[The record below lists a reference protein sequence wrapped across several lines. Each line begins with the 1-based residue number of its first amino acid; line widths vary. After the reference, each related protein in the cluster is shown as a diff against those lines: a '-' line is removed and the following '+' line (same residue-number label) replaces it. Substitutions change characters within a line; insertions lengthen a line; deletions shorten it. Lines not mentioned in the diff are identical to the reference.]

1 MIETHRVQQQHILLG
16 QILDKFSKIIYLFI
30 LSNPGPLQ
38 VTNGTQVLFL
48 ALYFFFKVTSQLHQ
62 LEGRNILS

>member
-16 QILDKFSKIIYLFI
+16 QILDKFLKIIYLFI
-30 LSNPGPLQ
+30 LSNPGLLQ

-48 ALYFFFKVTSQLHQ
+48 ALYFFKVTSQLHQ